1 MKSLLI
7 LAFGFW
13 AGLHYSPIMTA
24 ACPQVSQFPLSIL
37 KLDQVTGV
45 DWLCEPFKEVKHD
58 R

>member
-45 DWLCEPFKEVKHD
+45 DWLCEPFKEVKP
-58 R
+58 